1 VTPNIAVGY
10 LLGFLFKMAL
20 ACGLLF
26 QLPLVVAVLTRV
38 GLVTPGFLIRKWR
51 HAVLIIFVVSAV
63 VTPGDGPSQIVLA
76 TPVVVLYFASI
87 AVSRAIVGRRRP
99 VPAPE
104 AEAGAGP
111 ASDPADGRDHGE
123 E

>member
-99 VPAPE
+99 VPAPQ

-111 ASDPADGRDHGE
+111 AADPADGRDHGE